1 MLAFRRSGAGPPVVA
16 LHGFT
21 HTGAQFD
28 ELALGIGR
36 TVIAPDLPGHG
47 HGASAPASVASVV
60 SQVAETIVA
69 VHTGAVPIV
78 GYSQGG
84 RVALLVAD
92 ARPDLVS
99 GLALIST
106 TPGIADPAD
115 HGARAQADRDLASH
129 ILAVGIERF
138 LDEWTRSGITS
149 TSHLDPAARRA
160 DLVVRM
166 ENTAAGLAAAVE
178 GYGQGAQPSLWD
190 SLASITVPVVLITG
204 SEDPVYTAHAEAMVE
219 RLPDAYVEVL
229 EGARHNPLLDT
240 PGLVTA
246 AVSGFLDRLG

>member
-1 MLAFRRSGAGPPVVA
+1 MLAFRRSGRGPTVVA

-21 HTGAQFD
+21 HTGAQFTGFS
-28 ELALGIGR
+28 GIGR

-47 HGASAPASVASVV
+47 ESARAPATLSAVVA
-60 SQVAETIVA
+60 QVAETIVA

-106 TPGIADPAD
+106 TAGIADPAER
-115 HGARAQADRDLASH
+115 GARARADRELASH
-129 ILAVGIERF
+129 IVSVGIERF
-138 LDEWTRSGITS
+138 LDEWTGSGITS
-149 TSHLDPAARRA
+149 TKHLDRGTRRA
-160 DLVVRM
+160 DLDMRLQ
-166 ENTAAGLAAAVE
+166 NTAAGLAAAVE
-178 GYGQGAQPSLWD
+178 GYGQGVQPSLWD
-190 SLASITVPVVLITG
+190 SLASITVPVVVITG
-204 SEDPVYTAHAEAMVE
+204 SGDPIYTAHAAAMAE

-240 PGLVTA
+240 PDLVTA
-246 AVSGFLDRLG
+246 AVSRFLDRLG

>member
-1 MLAFRRSGAGPPVVA
+1 MLAFRRSGAGPTVVA

-28 ELALGIGR
+28 GLASGIGR

-47 HGASAPASVASVV
+47 HSKDAPSTLPSVV
-60 SQVAETIVA
+60 AQVAETLVA

-106 TPGIADPAD
+106 TAGIADPVARA
-115 HGARAQADRDLASH
+115 ARAQADRKLASH
-129 ILAVGIERF
+129 IVEAGIEGF
-138 LDEWTRSGITS
+138 LDGWTRSGITS
-149 TSHLDPAARRA
+149 TTHLEAGARQA
-160 DLVVRM
+160 DLDIRM

-204 SEDPVYTAHAEAMVE
+204 SEDPVYTAHAEAMAR
-219 RLPDAYVEVL
+219 RLPDATVEVL

-240 PGLVTA
+240 PDLLTA
-246 AVSGFLDRLG
+246 AISGFLDRLG

>member
-1 MLAFRRSGAGPPVVA
+1 MVA

-28 ELALGIGR
+28 GLAEGIGR

-47 HGASAPASVASVV
+47 QSANAPASVASVV
-60 SQVAETIVA
+60 AQVAETIVA
-69 VHTGAVPIV
+69 VDTGAVPII

-84 RVALLVAD
+84 RMALLVAD

-106 TPGIADPAD
+106 TAGIADPTER
-115 HGARAQADRDLASH
+115 GERAQADRNLASH
-129 ILAVGIERF
+129 IVAVGIERF

-149 TSHLDPAARRA
+149 TSHLEPDARKV
-160 DLVVRM
+160 DLDIRM
-166 ENTAAGLAAAVE
+166 GNTAAGLAAAVE
-178 GYGQGAQPSLWD
+178 GYGQGSQPSLWD
-190 SLASITVPVVLITG
+190 SLASITVPVVLIAG
-204 SEDPVYTAHAEAMVE
+204 SEDPLYTAHATAMAE
-219 RLPDAYVEVL
+219 RFPDAHVEVL

-240 PGLVTA
+240 PDLVTA
-246 AVSGFLDRLG
+246 AVSGLLDRLG

>member
-1 MLAFRRSGAGPPVVA
+1 VLAFRRSGAGPTVVA

-28 ELALGIGR
+28 NLAPGIGR

-47 HGASAPASVASVV
+47 DSSNAPTSLSSVV
-60 SQVAETIVA
+60 AQVAETLVT
-69 VHTGAVPIV
+69 VDTGAVPIV

-84 RVALLVAD
+84 RVALLVAH

-99 GLALIST
+99 GLALVST
-106 TPGIADPAD
+106 TAGIADPV
-115 HGARAQADRDLASH
+115 ARAARARADRDLASH
-129 ILAVGIERF
+129 IVAVGIDRF
-138 LDEWTRSGITS
+138 LEEWTRSGVTS
-149 TSHLDPAARRA
+149 TTHLEAGARQA
-160 DLVVRM
+160 DLDIRM
-166 ENTAAGLAAAVE
+166 QNTAAGLAAAVE

-190 SLASITVPVVLITG
+190 SLASITVPVVLIAG
-204 SEDPVYTAHAEAMVE
+204 SEDPIYTGHATAMAE

-240 PGLVTA
+240 PDLLGA

>member
-1 MLAFRRSGAGPPVVA
+1 MLAFRRSGAGPIVVA

-28 ELALGIGR
+28 SLAPDIGR

-47 HGASAPASVASVV
+47 RSAHAPSSLSSVV
-60 SQVAETIVA
+60 AQVAETIVA
-69 VHTGAVPIV
+69 VHTEAVPIV

-84 RVALLVAD
+84 RVALLLAN

-99 GLALIST
+99 GLALISST
-106 TPGIADPAD
+106 AGIADTAERE
-115 HGARAQADRDLASH
+115 ARAQADRNLASH
-129 ILAVGIERF
+129 IAAVGVDQF

-149 TSHLDPAARRA
+149 TTHLGPDARRA
-160 DLVVRM
+160 DLDIRR

-178 GYGQGAQPSLWD
+178 GYGQGTQPSLWD
-190 SLASITVPVVLITG
+190 SLASIAVPVVLIAG
-204 SEDPVYTAHAEAMVE
+204 SEDPGYTERAEAMAE

-229 EGARHNPLLDT
+229 DGARHNPLLDT
-240 PGLVTA
+240 PELVSA
-246 AVSGFLDRLG
+246 AVSGFLKRLG

>member
-1 MLAFRRSGAGPPVVA
+1 MLAFRRLGAGPTLVA

-28 ELALGIGR
+28 ELAGGIGR

-47 HGASAPASVASVV
+47 HSASASPPVGSVV
-60 SQVAETIVA
+60 AQVAETIVA
-69 VHTGAVPIV
+69 VHTGAVPIL

-92 ARPDLVS
+92 ARPDLVA
-99 GLALIST
+99 GLALVSAT
-106 TPGIADPAD
+106 AGIADPTERE
-115 HGARAQADRDLASH
+115 ARAQADRRLASH
-129 ILAVGIERF
+129 IRAVGIERF
-138 LDEWTRSGITS
+138 LAEWTGSGMTS
-149 TSHLDPAARRA
+149 TTHLDPIRRQA
-160 DLVVRM
+160 DLRIRM
-166 ENTAAGLAAAVE
+166 ENTAAGLAAAIE

-204 SEDPVYTAHAEAMVE
+204 SEDPLYTAHAEAMAA
-219 RLPDAYVEVL
+219 RLPDARVEVI

-240 PGLVTA
+240 PHLVA
-246 AVSGFLDRLG
+246 VAVSGFLERLG